1 MEFDEKLQTLRKQAG
16 LTQEQ
21 LAEKLYVS
29 RTAISKWETGNGYPS
44 LESLKDIA
52 KLFNTS
58 IDELLSNEKLIELA
72 EENNR
77 NNTKR
82 MLAFIFG
89 ILDVVSLSFFLLPL
103 FSVQQG
109 DFIAM
114 NPLIAYGGE
123 NYFLFAFSTII
134 VLLIIVGI
142 IELIAVWKK
151 NEKLCD
157 RSTLVSL
164 VIHTAAVLAFM
175 MTREPYAT
183 GLLFVL
189 LVAKFALTLYQRSK
203 ASN

>member
-1 MEFDEKLQTLRKQAG
+1 MEFDEKLQTLRKQAN

-52 KLFNTS
+52 RLFNTS

-77 NNTKR
+77 SNTKR

-103 FSVQQG
+103 FSVRQG

-123 NYFLFAFSTII
+123 NYFLFTFSTII
-134 VLLIIVGI
+134 ALLIIVGI
-142 IELIAVWKK
+142 VELIAVWKK
-151 NEKLCD
+151 NEGLCD

-164 VIHTAAVLAFM
+164 AIHTVAILAFM
-175 MTREPYAT
+175 MTSEPYAT

-189 LVAKFALTLYQRSK
+189 LVAKFALILYQRSK